1 MFKDHHTGPQKALFG
16 AEAPVPEV
24 FSPLARPTPGRRLCL
39 HTLHLD
45 LRRCCVGSLLE
56 IKRRFSDHPME
67 LIDNVVAELKA
78 VGEKHG
84 GKLPSQVALNWIIAK
99 GAIPIPG
106 AKNRQQAQENAGAL
120 GWSLDGD
127 DLERLDSAAL
137 GGVRSFQS
145 RIWQHG

>member
-1 MFKDHHTGPQKALFG
+1 MEYREGFRFIPAKLDFSILLGDCHVQGPSHWSTKGTF
-16 AEAPVPEV
+16 
-24 FSPLARPTPGRRLCL
+24 
-39 HTLHLD
+39 
-45 LRRCCVGSLLE
+45 
-56 IKRRFSDHPME
+56 RRFSDHPME